1 MYAITHD
8 DQTLNWREQS
18 TPGPLDDNDVR
29 IRVAWAGMNRADLMQ
44 RAGGY
49 PPPPGASEIL
59 GLEISGTVVET
70 GTQVDRLQSGQ
81 QVCALLAGGGYAE
94 EVLVHQAQVLPLPEG
109 FGLREAAALPEM
121 FATAWLN
128 LFMEG
133 GLSLNQVEGRAEH
146 VLLHAGASG
155 VGTTAIQLCRAF
167 GHPCFV
173 TVGSDAKLEKCLALG
188 ADAGWNRH
196 RGSFVEAVKAWGG
209 ADMILDP
216 VGANYLADNQQVL
229 NADGRL
235 VLIGL
240 MSGRCAEL
248 DLGRML
254 MKRQRLIGSTL
265 RSKSPQAKGAIL
277 DELYKHVWPRLVQ
290 GDLQPLIDR
299 DYPIQQAEDA
309 MAYVESN
316 ASMGKVLLS
325 VNDQA

>member
-1 MYAITHD
+1 MHAITVD
-8 DQTLNWREQS
+8 GQTLRWEEQ
-18 TPGPLDDNDVR
+18 PEPPALEADEVR

-44 RAGGY
+44 RAGNY

-59 GLEISGTVVET
+59 GLEVSGTVVEI
-70 GTQVDRLQSGQ
+70 GSRVERLRPGQ
-81 QVCALLAGGGYAE
+81 KVCALLAGGGYAE
-94 EVLVHQAQVLPLPEG
+94 EVAVHQAQALPLPEG
-109 FGLREAAALPEM
+109 FGLREAAALPEV

-133 GLSLNQVEGRAEH
+133 ALRHIDGRGER

-155 VGTTAIQLCRAF
+155 VGTVAIQLCRVF

-173 TVGSDAKLEKCLALG
+173 TVGSDTKLEQCLALG

-196 RGSFVEAVKAWGG
+196 QGSFVEAVKAWGG

-216 VGANYLADNQQVL
+216 VGGNYLADNQRVL

-240 MSGRCAEL
+240 MGGRSAEL
-248 DLGRML
+248 DMGRML

-277 DELYKHVWPRLVQ
+277 DGLHTHVWPRLVR
-290 GDLQPLIDR
+290 GELRPLIDR
-299 DYPIQQAEDA
+299 DWPIEQAEAA
-309 MAYVESN
+309 MNYLESN
-316 ASMGKVLLS
+316 ASVGKVLLS
-325 VNDQA
+325 VSGEG